1 MTSTSILH
9 RESQSRGRATSETIA
24 AVRQLSSVL
33 AIFSVSFL
41 IQESTVI
48 AQDPTEFFESRIRPV
63 LITHCYECHSQES
76 ASPRG
81 GLKLD
86 SREAVLSGGDS
97 GVTLVSG
104 KPEESLIISA
114 LKYDGLEMPPAGK
127 LPDDVI
133 ADFETWI
140 RMGAPDPRT
149 DHPEARTPAPATNR
163 ADESFWAFQLPQKHT
178 PPSVRQANWVR
189 DDIDRFILARL
200 ESAGLTPA
208 PAADRRTLI
217 RRMYFDM
224 TGLPPEP
231 SVVDAF
237 VQDSSPH
244 AIEKMVDE
252 LLASPHYG
260 ERWARYWLDL
270 ARYAEDQ
277 AHTFKARMYPQAW
290 LYRDW
295 VVQSLNSDMPYNEFL
310 RLQIAGD
317 RLEIADK
324 HRHRAALGLFALGPV
339 YYQDNG
345 EQDKALAD
353 EWDDRLDV
361 LMRGTQAIT
370 VSCARCHDHKYDPIT
385 MQDYYGLAGIFAS
398 SDYQEVPAVPDEVVQ
413 ARRQAEVALKDQELQ
428 INTFLATTAPA
439 ARLKMVSKIPE
450 YLRAASSLVST
461 SSQPVDDS
469 KISESAKQHALNAE
483 LLKRWTIWLR
493 NDPAFGA
500 VGKDRPWIGRWQ
512 ALMLSDASAGFDQLA
527 EEWVTTVERL
537 LPQREELRAV
547 YGDGVAFIAPEDR
560 VNVEPGIVPL
570 GNLFDDSSG
579 AILASAVTTDPF
591 RSTARP
597 NGLGVHR
604 IAQGWGKST
613 QIAEGIQFDFGP
625 LGSDSRQH
633 GDITNDGWSVEGGIR
648 TTGQRCAANIGRT
661 EQGIGMHANALITF
675 DLDEL
680 RKAGQLL
687 PSVPAKFVVDRAG
700 LNDDSLGANSS
711 VHIAVLVSK
720 APNQRNVFDSII
732 AGYINGQPHRV
743 SENDTVYA
751 FADPV
756 PEPLRSDGRFT
767 SFEVP
772 LSEEARYLT
781 IVVTGA
787 QISED
792 ENTISSDHAVL
803 SGARLIFDIEQPLEA
818 AFAATTAVEQLT
830 PEQQKQQELDARFLS
845 ELFDERGVLAM
856 PVNSIEPLLS
866 ESESG
871 NLQNL
876 KTTLDQRKA
885 AVEAISIP
893 QAHSLTDGTIR
904 DLNIYLAGDP
914 KKKGPAAPRGFPAIL
929 SSGSAPAISPS
940 SSGRMEMADAMTSL
954 SNPLTAR
961 VIVNRIWA
969 GHFGTGIVRTLN
981 NFGQL
986 GDRPSHPELLD
997 TLSVELI
1004 ESGWSLK
1011 SLHRR
1016 ILLSATY
1023 QQSSSNPAASSGA
1036 NPSSA
1041 DPSSVDPD
1049 NRLLWK
1055 MNRRRLEVE
1064 PWRDA
1069 VLAVSGQLNREPGGP
1084 SSELNGDHRRR
1095 TLYGYVSRHRLNDL
1109 LRLFDFPDPNL
1120 TAGERSVTTVPLQ
1133 QLFVLNSD
1141 FMVGQ
1146 SKTLAARVQRE
1157 AETDEAQI
1165 ERLFNLCFG
1174 RSPSEAELA
1183 LGREFLQYGDPQ
1195 SADQMS
1201 PLEQYCLALL
1211 GTNEFAYLD

>member
-1 MTSTSILH
+1 MTSTSILRH
-9 RESQSRGRATSETIA
+9 
-24 AVRQLSSVL
+24 VFQL
-33 AIFSVSFL
+33 FSLSFL
-41 IQESTVI
+41 IHESTVV
-48 AQDPTEFFESRIRPV
+48 AQDPAEFFESRIRPV

-86 SREAVLSGGDS
+86 SREAVLNGGDS
-97 GVTLVSG
+97 GASLVSG

-114 LKYDGLEMPPAGK
+114 MKYDGLEMPPAGK
-127 LPDDVI
+127 LPDNVV

-178 PPSVRQANWVR
+178 PPAVRQDNWVR
-189 DDIDRFILARL
+189 NDIDRFILARL
-200 ESAGLTPA
+200 ESAGLHPA
-208 PAADRRTLI
+208 PTADRQTLI

-231 SVVDAF
+231 SVVDRF
-237 VQDSSPH
+237 VQDGTPD
-244 AIEKMVDE
+244 AVERMVDE

-295 VVQSLNSDMPYNEFL
+295 VVQALNEDMPYNQFL
-310 RLQIAGD
+310 KLQIAGD
-317 RLEIADK
+317 RLDVADK

-370 VSCARCHDHKYDPIT
+370 VSCARCHDHKYDPVS
-385 MQDYYGLAGIFAS
+385 MKDYYGLAGIFAS
-398 SDYQEVPAVPDEVVQ
+398 SEYEEVPAVPEEVVN
-413 ARRQAEVALKDQELQ
+413 ARRQAESALKDQELRIQ
-428 INTFLATTAPA
+428 TFLAATAPA
-439 ARLKMVSKIPE
+439 ARLKMVSKIPD
-450 YLRAASSLVST
+450 YLRAASSLVN
-461 SSQPVDDS
+461 SSNQPVDDA
-469 KISESAKQHALNAE
+469 KINDAAKQHALNNE
-483 LLKRWTIWLR
+483 LLKRWTMWLR

-500 VGKDRPWIGRWQ
+500 VGTERPWINRWQ
-512 ALMLSDASAGFDQLA
+512 SVSAAAESSTEIDQLA
-527 EEWVTTVERL
+527 REWVSAIEQL
-537 LPQREELRAV
+537 LPKRESLRTA
-547 YGDGVAFIAPEDR
+547 YGDGVAFISPEDR
-560 VNVEPGIVPL
+560 VTVEPGVVPL
-570 GNLFDDSSG
+570 GNLFDDNTG
-579 AILASAVTTDPF
+579 ALLASAVSTDPF
-591 RSTARP
+591 RSKARA
-597 NGLGVHR
+597 NGLAIHR
-604 IAQGWGKST
+604 IAQGWGKSA
-613 QIAEGIQFDFGP
+613 QIVDGVQFDFGP
-625 LGSDSRQH
+625 LGSDMRQH
-633 GDITNDGWSVEGGIR
+633 GEITNDGWSAEGGIR
-648 TTGQRCAANIGRT
+648 TIGQKCASNIGRT

-680 RKAGQLL
+680 RKSGQLH
-687 PSVPAKFVVDRAG
+687 PSVPARFLVDRAG

-720 APNQRNVFDSII
+720 TPNQRNVFDSVI

-743 SENDTVYA
+743 TENDTVYA
-751 FADPV
+751 FADPI
-756 PEPLRSDGRFT
+756 PEPLKSDGRFI

-772 LSEEARYLT
+772 IPEDARYLT
-781 IVVTGA
+781 IAVTGA
-787 QISED
+787 QISEE

-803 SGARLIFDIEQPLEA
+803 SGARIV
-818 AFAATTAVEQLT
+818 FAVEPPPETAVASQTVEEELT
-830 PEQQKQQELDARFLS
+830 PEEQRQRELDARFLS
-845 ELFDERGVLAM
+845 ELFDERGILAM
-856 PVNSIEPLLS
+856 PVESIDSLLTVT
-866 ESESG
+866 ESRS
-871 NLQNL
+871 L
-876 KTTLDQRKA
+876 KELRTTLDQKKS
-885 AVEAISIP
+885 AVEAIQIP
-893 QAHSLTDGTIR
+893 QAHSLTEGSIR

-929 SSGSAPAISPS
+929 ASGSVPAVAPT
-940 SSGRMEMADAMTSL
+940 SSGRMELADAIVAP

-997 TLSVELI
+997 TLAVELM

-1023 QQSSSNPAASSGA
+1023 QQSSSNSSVS
-1036 NPSSA
+1036 P
-1041 DPSSVDPD
+1041 DVDPD

-1069 VLAVSGQLNREPGGP
+1069 VLAVSGQLNRVPGGP

-1146 SKTLAARVQRE
+1146 ARTLAARVQQE
-1157 AETDEAQI
+1157 ADTEEIQI
-1165 ERLFNLCFG
+1165 ERLFKLCFG
-1174 RSPSEAELA
+1174 RNPTQDERT

-1195 SADQMS
+1195 STDRMT

-1211 GTNEFAYLD
+1211 GTNEFAYMD